1 MGVGHSASQ
10 ERDTAPW
17 CAHAVGLGYVT
28 GVVRGTDPLEVY
40 GRAANYVAGPEK
52 EMKPSPLGREMS
64 LTLSAAVMC
73 QASSVHSSSPV
84 GGKAYE
90 SQLL

>member
-1 MGVGHSASQ
+1 MGVGQSASQ

-40 GRAANYVAGPEK
+40 VRAANYVAGPEK

-73 QASSVHSSSPV
+73 QAFSC
-84 GGKAYE
+84 
-90 SQLL
+90 SQQQPSGRDSL